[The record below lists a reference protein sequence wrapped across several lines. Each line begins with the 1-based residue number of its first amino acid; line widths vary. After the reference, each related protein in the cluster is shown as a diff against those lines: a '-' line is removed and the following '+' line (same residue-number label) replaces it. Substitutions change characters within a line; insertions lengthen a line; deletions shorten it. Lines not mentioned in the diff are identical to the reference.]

1 MDRFAASSVLADMVA
16 GREEAVPPEAGM
28 TVSLGE
34 EKGEF
39 VIPEP
44 EMGIESG
51 VDETIVV
58 EPASLPELEPVEQVE
73 MAELAGLE
81 LEPEPALQQL
91 PPEPEAVAE
100 LQAEVELEVESV
112 LQPELKLELE
122 PEPESVLVPEPEPVM
137 EVEPEAETL
146 AEAPEIVAE
155 IIPEPEPE
163 TVSAPEPEPVPEMEA
178 EESVEPVME
187 VEPEAETL
195 AEAPEIVAGPV
206 PEPEPEVVPALEP
219 EPEVM
224 PTQVCAGCGE
234 SFHPQLLQEV
244 DGKLFCGVCQLRMA
258 ATIEQPPKAAGGR
271 LRGVFAALILLG
283 LLALIALLLMKFG
296 IL

>member
-1 MDRFAASSVLADMVA
+1 
-16 GREEAVPPEAGM
+16 
-28 TVSLGE
+28 
-34 EKGEF
+34 
-39 VIPEP
+39 
-44 EMGIESG
+44 
-51 VDETIVV
+51 
-58 EPASLPELEPVEQVE
+58 
-73 MAELAGLE
+73 
-81 LEPEPALQQL
+81 
-91 PPEPEAVAE
+91 
-100 LQAEVELEVESV
+100 
-112 LQPELKLELE
+112 
-122 PEPESVLVPEPEPVM
+122 
-137 EVEPEAETL
+137 
-146 AEAPEIVAE
+146 
-155 IIPEPEPE
+155 
-163 TVSAPEPEPVPEMEA
+163 
-178 EESVEPVME
+178 
-187 VEPEAETL
+187 L